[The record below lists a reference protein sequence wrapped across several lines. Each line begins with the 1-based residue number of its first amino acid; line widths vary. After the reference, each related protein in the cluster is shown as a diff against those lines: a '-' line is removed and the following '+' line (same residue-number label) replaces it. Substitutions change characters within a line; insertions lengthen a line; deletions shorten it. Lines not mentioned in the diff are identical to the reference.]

1 MKRNQ
6 LVDLFGL
13 TADPRRNEQ
22 AGRLLLRLESEIL
35 DGRPEIAAP
44 PVRFTMCASPA
55 RADARPDFERMTDCS
70 YIII

>member
-13 TADPRRNEQ
+13 TGDPRRNEQ
-22 AGRLLLRLESEIL
+22 AERVLLRLESEIL

-44 PVRFTMCASPA
+44 PARITVQARPVRSG
-55 RADARPDFERMTDCS
+55 ARPDFERITERS

>member
-13 TADPRRNEQ
+13 TSDPRRNEQ
-22 AGRLLLRLESEIL
+22 AERVLLRLESEIL
-35 DGRPEIAAP
+35 DGRPEMAAP
-44 PVRFTMCASPA
+44 PVRVTVRARPA
-55 RADARPDFERMTDCS
+55 RSEARPDFERITDCS